1 MNFQIQN
8 IKVQLKTIENNLDN
22 ISMMINMNNVNIKSQ
37 LENIGIQM
45 LNLGIEI
52 FNNSLSFIGI
62 MNTFDSTKQLTNISL
77 QIQNLINRLNNN
89 MAMPTIPMNNNLNIP
104 IMPQI
109 PVMQINNNFNNFQQN
124 NNNNKNFDIKKLNII
139 FESTKGTKILLPL
152 DIKTTVGEMLKAYLL
167 RIEKPELINTYD
179 KITFIHNRVRIRF
192 DFQTTIEEYFR
203 GEGPNPKIIVNDI
216 KDIIG
221 G

>member
-22 ISMMINMNNVNIKSQ
+22 ISMMINMNNINIKSQ

-62 MNTFDSTKQLTNISL
+62 INTLDSTKKLTNISL
-77 QIQNLINRLNNN
+77 QIQNLINQLNNN
-89 MAMPTIPMNNNLNIP
+89 MTMPIIPINNNLSIPNLLQIP
-104 IMPQI
+104 IMP
-109 PVMQINNNFNNFQQN
+109 INNNFYNFQEN
-124 NNNNKNFDIKKLNII
+124 NNNNNLTIEKYNIT
-139 FESTKGTKILLPL
+139 FETTGGLKILLSL
-152 DIKTTVGEMLKAYLL
+152 DKKTTVCEMLKAYLI

-179 KITFIHNRVRIRF
+179 KIIFIHNRFKIRF
-192 DFQTTIEEYFR
+192 DCQSTLEEYFK
-203 GEGPNPKIIVNDI
+203 GIPNPLILVDDVNRL
-216 KDIIG
+216 IG

>member
-1 MNFQIQN
+1 MQN

-22 ISMMINMNNVNIKSQ
+22 ISMMINMNNMNIKSQ

-124 NNNNKNFDIKKLNII
+124 NNNNNNFDIKKLNII
-139 FESTKGTKILLPL
+139 FESTEGTKILLPL

-203 GEGPNPKIIVNDI
+203 GEGPFPVILVNEVSDL
-216 KDIIG
+216 IG

>member
-1 MNFQIQN
+1 MQN

-62 MNTFDSTKQLTNISL
+62 INTFDSTKQLTNISL

-109 PVMQINNNFNNFQQN
+109 PVMQINNNCNNFQQN
-124 NNNNKNFDIKKLNII
+124 NNNNFNIDKLNII
-139 FESTKGTKILLPL
+139 FKSIKGTTTLLSL
-152 DIKTTVGEMLKAYLL
+152 DKKTTVGEMLKTYLL
-167 RIEKPELINTYD
+167 RIGKPELINAYD
-179 KITFIHNRVRIRF
+179 KINFIHNRVRIRF

-203 GEGPNPKIIVNDI
+203 CEGPSPVILVNDVS
-216 KDIIG
+216 DLIG